1 MILNVIHDFVG
12 PVLSYR
18 MLLTSI
24 KNTKFNVFSRVKVE
38 AELKQI
44 QLGLR
49 DSFTCSGGGEHN
61 FLYLKT
67 LSPMVLKMT
76 FLYTLI

>member
-1 MILNVIHDFVG
+1 MILNVIHYFVG

-44 QLGLR
+44 QLCLR
-49 DSFTCSGGGEHN
+49 DSFTCGGGGEHN
-61 FLYLKT
+61 FFT
-67 LSPMVLKMT
+67 
-76 FLYTLI
+76 